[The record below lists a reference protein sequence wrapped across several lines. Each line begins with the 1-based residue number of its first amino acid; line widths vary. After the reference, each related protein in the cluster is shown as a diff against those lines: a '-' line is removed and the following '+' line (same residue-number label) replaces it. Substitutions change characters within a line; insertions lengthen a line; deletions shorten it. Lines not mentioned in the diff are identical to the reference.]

1 MRRNPIHFPRTVI
14 PVTITK
20 GYKIA
25 CSLAGVA
32 DGPNSYP
39 EKRNE
44 SLRAY
49 TLHHFR
55 ITCIISQLPC
65 VVKWGKK
72 INSPIFQS

>member
-55 ITCIISQLPC
+55 ITCMYLC
-65 VVKWGKK
+65 L
-72 INSPIFQS
+72 NSIFLACS

>member
-55 ITCIISQLPC
+55 IT
-65 VVKWGKK
+65 
-72 INSPIFQS
+72 